1 MLGLLLF
8 RRYIV
13 GMVFLG
19 FGLGVERRFSTA
31 RVVVQGTGML
41 MAGRRQRECMLSL
54 GTRKHFQ
61 ALCSSIP

>member
-19 FGLGVERRFSTA
+19 FGLEVEGRFSTA
-31 RVVVQGTGML
+31 RVVVQGTSVL
-41 MAGRRQRECMLSL
+41 MAGWRDGGRVTAC
-54 GTRKHFQ
+54 
-61 ALCSSIP
+61 